1 MLYCRKQIISSVLGE
16 DFNIMLGGGQHTI
29 LANTEW
35 SYERHG
41 TKILCDRETN
51 EKIEM
56 AYYKDEPI
64 VHVCLH
70 GEDFVIDLM
79 TKSGRGEQTGEHI
92 ILTRK
97 WLGSSADQ
105 TTGYYFEFVI

>member
-1 MLYCRKQIISSVLGE
+1 MLYCRYQIISSVLGE
-16 DFNIMLGGGQHTI
+16 DFSIMLGGRHRTV
-29 LANTEW
+29 LVNTEW

-51 EKIEM
+51 EKIEI

-79 TKSGRGEQTGEHI
+79 TKSGRGQETDEHI

-97 WLGSSADQ
+97 WLGPSSDLLA
-105 TTGYYFEFVI
+105 GYYFVI

>member
-1 MLYCRKQIISSVLGE
+1 
-16 DFNIMLGGGQHTI
+16 MLGGGQHTGPD

-41 TKILCDRETN
+41 TKILCDQETK

-56 AYYKDEPI
+56 AYYKDEPR
-64 VHVCLH
+64 VDVSLH
-70 GEDFVIDLM
+70 GEVFIIDLM
-79 TKSGRGEQTGEHI
+79 TKTGQGQQTGEHI

-97 WLGSSADQ
+97 WLGSSDQ
-105 TTGYYFEFVI
+105 PAGYCDCYCD

>member
-1 MLYCRKQIISSVLGE
+1 
-16 DFNIMLGGGQHTI
+16 MLGGGQPTGPD

-41 TKILCDRETN
+41 TKILCDQETN

-56 AYYKDEPI
+56 AYNKDEPI
-64 VHVCLH
+64 VDVCLH
-70 GEDFVIDLM
+70 GEVFVIDLM
-79 TKSGRGEQTGEHI
+79 TKTGYGQQTGEHI

-97 WLGSSADQ
+97 WLGSSDQ
-105 TTGYYFEFVI
+105 PEGYCFVI

>member
-1 MLYCRKQIISSVLGE
+1 MLS
-16 DFNIMLGGGQHTI
+16 GGQQTGPG
-29 LANTEW
+29 LVTTEW

-56 AYYKDEPI
+56 AYDKDEPT
-64 VHVCLH
+64 VDVCLH
-70 GEDFVIDLM
+70 GEGFVIDLM
-79 TKSGRGEQTGEHI
+79 TKTGRGQLTGEHI

-105 TTGYYFEFVI
+105 LAG

>member
-1 MLYCRKQIISSVLGE
+1 MLGE
-16 DFNIMLGGGQHTI
+16 DFSTMLGGRQHTV

-35 SYERHG
+35 SYERNG

-56 AYYKDEPI
+56 AYYKDEPM
-64 VHVCLH
+64 VHVYLH

-79 TKSGRGEQTGEHI
+79 TKSGRGQETGEHI

-105 TTGYYFEFVI
+105 PTGYYFVISR